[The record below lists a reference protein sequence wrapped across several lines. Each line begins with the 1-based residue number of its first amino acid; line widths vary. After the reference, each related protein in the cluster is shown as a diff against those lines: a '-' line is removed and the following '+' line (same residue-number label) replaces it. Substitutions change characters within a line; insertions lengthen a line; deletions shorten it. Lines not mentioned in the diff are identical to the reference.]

1 MFTCSLKISA
11 NVAVRL
17 PRPHSKNERTV
28 SCSYSS
34 MVYTLAGVRGRIDCF
49 LLLWVKL
56 PTTARLDERLPL
68 KMNIHENRDLLEKLP
83 VPRTYGQNKHTISC
97 QSIGLGTKSCEN
109 LRDIDTMQM
118 GSKVVVPETPG
129 LNIKV
134 SRELFSL
141 WKRG

>member
-1 MFTCSLKISA
+1 MSS
-11 NVAVRL
+11 RL
-17 PRPHSKNERTV
+17 FH
-28 SCSYSS
+28 YSS

-83 VPRTYGQNKHTISC
+83 VPITYGQNKHTISC
-97 QSIGLGTKSCEN
+97 QSIGLGAKSCEN
-109 LRDIDTMQM
+109 LRDMDTMQM
-118 GSKVVVPETPG
+118 GSKVLVPETPR

>member
-1 MFTCSLKISA
+1 MFMNT
-11 NVAVRL
+11 RL
-17 PRPHSKNERTV
+17 FH
-28 SCSYSS
+28 YSS
-34 MVYTLAGVRGRIDCF
+34 MVYTLAGVRGHIDCF

-68 KMNIHENRDLLEKLP
+68 KMNIQTYMRTEICWKSCRFR
-83 VPRTYGQNKHTISC
+83 VPITYGQNKHTISC
-97 QSIGLGTKSCEN
+97 QSIGLGAKSCEN
-109 LRDIDTMQM
+109 LRDMDTMQM
-118 GSKVVVPETPG
+118 GSKVLVPETPR